1 MDRTSIALL
10 ALRAGLAFAFL
21 YPAIASLITPS
32 DWIGFAPRAVRE
44 IFGAERFLLFFS
56 FVEIL
61 IGVGILFLRRP
72 TVPAVLAIG
81 VLSAVLV
88 FNLGSLDLVFRDVS
102 IIGMALALIALTSKT
117 SKILDDEERGALL

>member
-1 MDRTSIALL
+1 MEHKSIAMW

-21 YPAIASLITPS
+21 YPAVASLITPS
-32 DWIGFAPRAVRE
+32 DWVGFVPREVRE

-72 TVPAVLAIG
+72 MIPAVFAIG
-81 VLSAVLV
+81 ILSGVLV

-102 IIGMALALIALTSKT
+102 MIGMAAALIALTSKT
-117 SKILDDEERGALL
+117 SKNLDDKEQRTV